1 VEFRSARCPISSTPA
16 NFGTAGGTD
25 PCEFRPQGSLKE
37 HLGNSGGGHPP
48 GVSMA
53 PAPAPSPAMDVE
65 DEGVRD
71 QNNTA
76 VAKSEGAS
84 VGDVKDDGGLPI
96 PPSKLAADPE
106 VAPEPVEDKG
116 GDTTECS
123 SSFGNTFSGFDDEA
137 DGGEPEVNSQVLDPA
152 DGDLASMLP
161 R

>member
-1 VEFRSARCPISSTPA
+1 
-16 NFGTAGGTD
+16 
-25 PCEFRPQGSLKE
+25 
-37 HLGNSGGGHPP
+37 
-48 GVSMA
+48 
-53 PAPAPSPAMDVE
+53 MDVE

-161 R
+161 RRKKGACSNREGKATTTGSKQNKWFYARCDTDWQRS

>member
-1 VEFRSARCPISSTPA
+1 VRVPSTGFSEGTFGEFRW
-16 NFGTAGGTD
+16 
-25 PCEFRPQGSLKE
+25 
-37 HLGNSGGGHPP
+37 GHPP
-48 GVSMA
+48 GVAM
-53 PAPAPSPAMDVE
+53 APAPSPSPSPDVDVE

-84 VGDVKDDGGLPI
+84 VGDIKDDGGLPV
-96 PPSKLAADPE
+96 PRREPAADPE

-137 DGGEPEVNSQVLDPA
+137 AAGEPEVNSHVLDPA